1 MNHGKKIV
9 FENNKL
15 VVPNYPI
22 IPFILKKN
30 DEMKKN
36 MWDYYQ
42 KYTSSYQWI
51 FPSGT
56 WCQLGTYFNEFD
68 YYAPKL

>member
-1 MNHGKKIV
+1 
-9 FENNKL
+9 
-15 VVPNYPI
+15 
-22 IPFILKKN
+22 
-30 DEMKKN
+30 MKKN